1 MSGSQGMIK
10 VFYIGGASSSAGTLR
25 AVLHDDR
32 VSELAATQRFT
43 YIGPAFPQYLR
54 DAPATAIIEIS
65 AEDACYSWE
74 PGFYRAELA
83 PIEFEGTLRSLR
95 D

>member
-1 MSGSQGMIK
+1 MIK

-25 AVLHDDR
+25 AVLQEDR
-32 VSELAATQRFT
+32 VTELAATQRFT

-65 AEDACYSWE
+65 AEDSSDRWE
-74 PGFYRAELA
+74 PGFYRAEL
-83 PIEFEGTLRSLR
+83 PPMKFEHTLRSLR
-95 D
+95 H